1 MEKIFEE
8 MWDWLVSDVA
18 AHHNVPGI
26 FLNILFQIKK
36 LNNDIFISLMEAGK
50 KSGFM
55 DFSYHFNAKKYIF
68 LIVRP
73 FYTFLLKKNSLMT
86 KELNNSNT

>member
-36 LNNDIFISLMEAGK
+36 LNNDILISLMEAGK
-50 KSGFM
+50 KSGFI
-55 DFSYHFNAKKYIF
+55 DFSDHFNAKKYIIYF
-68 LIVRP
+68 
-73 FYTFLLKKNSLMT
+73 FNCQTFLHLPFEKKSLMT
-86 KELNNSNT
+86 KE

>member
-1 MEKIFEE
+1 
-8 MWDWLVSDVA
+8 
-18 AHHNVPGI
+18 
-26 FLNILFQIKK
+26 
-36 LNNDIFISLMEAGK
+36 MEAGK

-55 DFSYHFNAKKYIF
+55 DFSYHFNAKKSIF

-86 KELNNSNT
+86 KELNKSNT